1 MIAHV
6 AETGEDRGRVVLR
19 LDVGSQPSTHS
30 IAAAVRVA
38 QAFQSGIESLVI
50 ADRQLYELVAF
61 PFAVEVSRS
70 GQTQKLTAEA
80 LDRDV
85 VTAAG
90 GLNRV
95 VRVQAA
101 RAGVHV
107 RERVVRD
114 EPVLAVARTCAEL
127 GPWNV
132 VALAE
137 PFTAGH
143 ASIVRS
149 LFDTVHGA
157 TGIVVTGPKV
167 RNRPGPLLVA
177 IEDMDRLPPMLRA
190 AERIA
195 DVTRDEV
202 KLLLISED
210 PRELDWMEDQA
221 RLVLGEMGRVS
232 LEPSVPARSSAE
244 VAERLRRLC
253 GGFLIAQFGG
263 VVVPGSSERSGDLGP
278 LLAALEC
285 PMLLVR

>member
-6 AETGEDRGRVVLR
+6 AEAGEERGRVVLR
-19 LDVGSQPSTHS
+19 YDVGSLPSTMS

-61 PFAVEVSRS
+61 PFAAEVSRAGRTTRLS
-70 GQTQKLTAEA
+70 IEA
-80 LDRDV
+80 LERDI

-95 VRVQAA
+95 VGKLAA
-101 RAGVHV
+101 QAGVNV
-107 RERVVRD
+107 RKRLVRD
-114 EPVLAVARTCAEL
+114 EPLLAVARTCAEL

-137 PFTAGH
+137 PLAAGH
-143 ASIVRS
+143 PPALRA
-149 LFDTVHGA
+149 LFDMVHGA
-157 TGIVVTGPKV
+157 TGIVVAGPKG
-167 RNRPGPLLVA
+167 RNRAGPVLVA
-177 IEDMDRLPPMLRA
+177 IEDLDRLPPMLRA

-202 KLLLISED
+202 KLLLIGED

-244 VAERLRRLC
+244 IAERLRRLC

-263 VVVPGSSERSGDLGP
+263 VVVPGSSERTGDLGP